1 MRQKL
6 INKSDAAQQALP
18 TGVAAERMSITDQGV
33 AARGIAEQIII
44 PEDDKLSL
52 QSLLFDSGIS
62 KEEWTK
68 GLKEQSKK
76 VTNMLL
82 NDETERLGKYIRTQF
97 DPLLLEGDSQA
108 AKSKKADS
116 PHSQILESS
125 LMKLDYRPFLQEFLQ
140 LAILIEHSTIPP
152 YLTALYS
159 IKDGTNLLASQVIRS
174 VVVEEMLHMI
184 MVCNVMNAVDIQ
196 PSVNR
201 PQNYPS
207 YPMKLPLNVD
217 FFVGLEKF
225 SSNSIA
231 TFIAIESPS
240 TPLVKAPKSHV
251 DTGRMAAESLRGLPQ
266 QQNLWDVAN
275 LKDFLEHSVNTIGEF
290 YDVLFFFIVVFQAI
304 TFYKENG
311 RLPKTFE
318 ELNKGGMFTGD
329 RAKQIRPDQ
338 YYGSGG
344 KLHVVYDLLGVME
357 VFKEIKGQG
366 EGVDDTIF
374 DIDPSQ
380 FEEGAEL
387 AHYFRFK
394 EVFHEHFYMG
404 GNYEPFKDEQGMMPV
419 ITPPVGKELPVDW
432 HAAYP
437 MKSNVKMADYESNP
451 QLYAQGK
458 AFNKT
463 YKNLLDAIQAA
474 VEGRAEEL
482 EKSIMY
488 MYALKEQ
495 AVELM
500 KQPLNEQ
507 ENAGPTF
514 EYPMN

>member
-1 MRQKL
+1 MLR
-6 INKSDAAQQALP
+6 
-18 TGVAAERMSITDQGV
+18 GGAAEQLV
-33 AARGIAEQIII
+33 K
-44 PEDDKLSL
+44 DDVISL

-62 KEEWTK
+62 KEDWAK
-68 GLKEQSKK
+68 GLKQHSKT
-76 VTNMLL
+76 VTNLLL
-82 NDETERLGKYIRTQF
+82 NNQTEELGNYIHNQF
-97 DPLLLEGDSQA
+97 DPALLEAINPAARSQ
-108 AKSKKADS
+108 KTES
-116 PHSQILESS
+116 PHSLIDKSS

-140 LAILIEHSTIPP
+140 LGILIEHSTIPP

-159 IKDGTNLLASQVIRS
+159 IQDGTNLLASQIIRS

-184 MVCNVMNAVDIQ
+184 MVCNVMNAVSIQ

-217 FFVGLEKF
+217 FFVSLEKF

-240 TPLVKAPKSHV
+240 SPTVKAPVTDHGTEKVALFS
-251 DTGRMAAESLRGLPQ
+251 RGLPEE
-266 QQNLWDVAN
+266 NNFWNVES
-275 LKDFLEHSVNTIGEF
+275 LKDFLQKNVDTIGEF
-290 YDVLFFFIVVFQAI
+290 YDVLFFFIVVFQVLA
-304 TFYKENG
+304 FYKANG
-311 RLPKTFE
+311 RLPQSFE
-318 ELNKGGMFTGD
+318 ELNKGGIFTGNP
-329 RAKQIRPDQ
+329 AKQIRPDQ

-344 KLHVVYDLLGVME
+344 KLHTVEDLLGVME
-357 VFKEIKGQG
+357 VFQEIKGQG
-366 EGVDDTIF
+366 EGADDTIF
-374 DIDPSQ
+374 DVDPSQ

-394 EVFHEHFYMG
+394 EVFHEHFYIG
-404 GNYEPFKDEQGMMPV
+404 GNYEPFMDDQGMMPV
-419 ITPPVGKELPVDW
+419 TTPPVGKELLVDW
-432 HAAYP
+432 NASYP
-437 MKSNVKMADYESNP
+437 MRTNVKLADYQSNP

-463 YKNLLDAIQAA
+463 YKQLLDAIQAA
-474 VEGRAEEL
+474 VEGHAEEL

-500 KQPLNEQ
+500 KQPLNGQ

-514 EYPMN
+514 EYPIN